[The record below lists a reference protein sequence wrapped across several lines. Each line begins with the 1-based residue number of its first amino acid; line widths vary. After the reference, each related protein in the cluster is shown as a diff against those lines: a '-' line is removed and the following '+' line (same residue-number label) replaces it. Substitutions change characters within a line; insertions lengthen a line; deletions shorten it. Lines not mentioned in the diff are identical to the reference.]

1 MDPEYHCP
9 AGTEVNMSLDLYN
22 NREPSFREKI
32 SFSAPSRPG
41 LTWDPGT
48 PPSKQISF
56 SGVTGGSKQ
65 KYISVPVAVNPQ
77 CWDLLTTGRGRTSA
91 YWPTMTILCVKAS
104 VCKSFPV

>member
-22 NREPSFREKI
+22 VWTGNH
-32 SFSAPSRPG
+32 RPG

-56 SGVTGGSKQ
+56 LGVRGSSKQ
-65 KYISVPVAVNPQ
+65 KYISVPVTVNPQ

-91 YWPTMTILCVKAS
+91 YWPTMTIYLM
-104 VCKSFPV
+104 

>member
-1 MDPEYHCP
+1 MDREYHCP

-22 NREPSFREKI
+22 IWTGNHHFVKKNLS
-32 SFSAPSRPG
+32 SAPSRPG

-56 SGVTGGSKQ
+56 SGVRGGSKQ
-65 KYISVPVAVNPQ
+65 KYISVPVTVNPQ

-91 YWPTMTILCVKAS
+91 YWPTMTILLSSLTYWV
-104 VCKSFPV
+104 V

>member
-48 PPSKQISF
+48 PRSKQISF

-65 KYISVPVAVNPQ
+65 KYISVPVTVNPQ

-91 YWPTMTILCVKAS
+91 YWPTMTIYICINA
-104 VCKSFPV
+104 